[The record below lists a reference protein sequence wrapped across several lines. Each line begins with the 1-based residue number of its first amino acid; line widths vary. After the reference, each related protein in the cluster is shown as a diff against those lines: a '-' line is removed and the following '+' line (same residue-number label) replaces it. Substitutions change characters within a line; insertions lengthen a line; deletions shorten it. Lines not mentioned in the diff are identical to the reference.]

1 MSRRISAFVLA
12 AVVAFSPAVH
22 AALKAGKDYQPL
34 PAAQPTQV
42 PAGKTEIIEF
52 FSFACPHCYEAH
64 RKVLDWAHKLPSN
77 VTFRQVPVTF
87 DHPGWEP
94 LAHAA
99 YAMQATGD
107 FDRLESAFFDAIHK
121 EQKPLFDEKAITA
134 WMTQHGVDGKKF
146 TTAWNSFS
154 VTTHM
159 AQNEHMI
166 ESYQI
171 TGVPMF
177 VVDGRYQVS
186 GTTYDEV
193 LGNAAALAGQA
204 KPGPAKAAPAAA
216 APKKS

>member
-1 MSRRISAFVLA
+1 MVRRIPFALVLVA
-12 AVVAFSPAVH
+12 ALAFSAASY
-22 AALKAGKDYQPL
+22 AALQAGRDYQPL
-34 PAAQPTQV
+34 TAAQPTQV
-42 PAGKTEIIEF
+42 PAGKKEIIEF

-64 RKVLDWAHKLPSN
+64 RRVLEWAHKLPSN
-77 VTFRQVPVTF
+77 VTFRQIPVAF

-134 WMTQHGVDGKKF
+134 WMVQQGVDGKKF

-154 VTTHM
+154 VSTHM
-159 AQNEHMI
+159 AQNDRMI

-171 TGVPMF
+171 SGVPMF
-177 VVDGRYQVS
+177 VVDGRYQVG
-186 GTTYDEV
+186 GTTFDEV
-193 LGNAAALAGQA
+193 LANAASLAAQ
-204 KPGPAKAAPAAA
+204 AKAAPAAA
-216 APKKS
+216 PKKTT